1 MIKFSS
7 LIINQMRY
15 IVAFQVKLILPGLL
29 IGESGERR
37 EARSE
42 KISVTGSREEDVS
55 ARCVGGEVPQ
65 HDTG

>member
-1 MIKFSS
+1 
-7 LIINQMRY
+7 MRY

-29 IGESGERR
+29 FGQSGERR

-42 KISVTGSREEDVS
+42 KIPVTGSREEVVS